1 LSIAAGGLA
10 LIIALPIIIA
20 SISSGSASVKVASAQ
35 SNAETS
41 GVIIPDTVIST
52 PMATLDPEASAQAL
66 ANGNDN
72 TDLTDDSDEYNGDIY
87 ADETE
92 KDDTQEGSAML
103 TPGMESEDIAKLQ
116 ERLME
121 LDYMEYDEPTGYY
134 GFQTQYALQLFQR
147 QHGLLIDGI
156 AGEETLS
163 LIYSTEAHKYA
174 VRLEDKG
181 TDVKSLQER
190 LQDLGY
196 LTTKATGYFGTATEK
211 AIKAFQK
218 RNSLTVDGTVGSNT
232 RESLYSD
239 KAKKAAVASTST
251 KKPSSSGSS
260 SGSAG
265 NNSSSSVNT
274 GDLIEFA
281 KSLLGKKYVRG
292 AKGPNTFDCS
302 GFVYY
307 CLKSTG
313 VKIGYMTSG
322 GWANSSYTKISSM
335 SDLKKGDVVCFKGH
349 VALYMGGGQIID
361 ASSSQGKVRITSIN
375 SSYWKRTFICGRR
388 V

>member
-1 LSIAAGGLA
+1 
-10 LIIALPIIIA
+10 
-20 SISSGSASVKVASAQ
+20 
-35 SNAETS
+35 
-41 GVIIPDTVIST
+41 
-52 PMATLDPEASAQAL
+52 MATLDPEASAQAL

-260 SGSAG
+260 SGSSG

-281 KSLLGKKYVRG
+281 IR
-292 AKGPNTFDCS
+292 CS
-302 GFVYY
+302 EKNP
-307 CLKSTG
+307 CAALKAPTRST
-313 VKIGYMTSG
+313 
-322 GWANSSYTKISSM
+322 AQASYII
-335 SDLKKGDVVCFKGH
+335 
-349 VALYMGGGQIID
+349 ALRAPVSRSAI
-361 ASSSQGKVRITSIN
+361 
-375 SSYWKRTFICGRR
+375 
-388 V
+388 